1 MLRFVAGGADDND
14 DVGRDTG
21 DTEGFLSED
30 SDQY

>member
-14 DVGRDTG
+14 DVGRDTE